1 MATFMDNVQMSD
13 PAATAIATCAIC
25 TKVMDGPTNFCSE
38 GHGGCRSCVVEF
50 LEHAKNSN
58 GSLKA
63 ACPICRKDIP
73 HENGVPTRNVLAEQM
88 MSVVPA
94 SCPHSCGRPLFLKD
108 LRGHADVCR
117 RAPVHC
123 PHRES
128 GCDWVGPRE
137 ELAKHMRDSLA
148 GNSCARGQ
156 ADTLRMQQREFA
168 KYREVA
174 EAANKAREQE
184 SREMMALVGRL
195 TSASAHE
202 ALAER
207 VVEMERQIS
216 AGHEER
222 ADLRRIIVRQQE
234 WMGSLSTLIQTHN
247 AYLVSISDRLP
258 AREPGV
264 HSTAPPVDEPMPVLL
279 AKTPPAKRAR
289 PEDNSPVEPG
299 APLRFSGD
307 LSAEMR
313 GELRPLARSARMA
326 AMQDLNNTDDEQDDE
341 LSIDE
346 RDDQWGGPTG
356 RGADPGALPGP
367 ESISSSRY
375 SPAPAT
381 RNFEGVLYRSLAS
394 DNPPPEGRPLPLSY
408 DPQSPPPSPPYYS
421 TYSPT
426 LPRHRPTSPSYPLS
440 PSYRPTSPNYS
451 PTSPQLTG
459 GGSSSAAS
467 GFSPNYSPSD

>member
-1 MATFMDNVQMSD
+1 
-13 PAATAIATCAIC
+13 
-25 TKVMDGPTNFCSE
+25 
-38 GHGGCRSCVVEF
+38 
-50 LEHAKNSN
+50 
-58 GSLKA
+58 
-63 ACPICRKDIP
+63 
-73 HENGVPTRNVLAEQM
+73 
-88 MSVVPA
+88 
-94 SCPHSCGRPLFLKD
+94 
-108 LRGHADVCR
+108 
-117 RAPVHC
+117 
-123 PHRES
+123 
-128 GCDWVGPRE
+128 
-137 ELAKHMRDSLA
+137 MRDSLA

-222 ADLRRIIVRQQE
+222 ADLRRVIARQLE
-234 WMGSLSTLIQTHN
+234 WMSSLSTLIQN
-247 AYLVSISDRLP
+247 QNVYLVSISDRLP
-258 AREPGV
+258 AQEPGV

-289 PEDNSPVEPG
+289 PEDSSPVEPG
-299 APLRFSGD
+299 APLRFGDD

-313 GELRPLARSARMA
+313 GELRPLARGAELASYARMA
-326 AMQDLNNTDDEQDDE
+326 AMQDLNNTDDEQDDG

-346 RDDQWGGPTG
+346 RGDQSGGPTNHS
-356 RGADPGALPGP
+356 ADPGALPGP

-375 SPAPAT
+375 SPAPAI
-381 RNFEGVLYRSLAS
+381 RNFEGVSYRSSAS
-394 DNPPPEGRPLPLSY
+394 NNPPPEGRPLTLSY
-408 DPQSPPPSPPYYS
+408 DPQSPPPSPPYFP

-426 LPRHRPTSPSYPLS
+426 SPRHRPTSPSYPLS
-440 PSYRPTSPNYS
+440 PSYRPTSPSYS
-451 PTSPQLTG
+451 PTSPQLAG
-459 GGSSSAAS
+459 GGASSAAS
-467 GFSPNYSPSD
+467 GFSPNHSPSD